1 MPFYISHPRLLT
13 SSTWFANTAAEAV
26 RMSRVLKNAG
36 VGRLRISDQT
46 GSLYTLPQLAR
57 IAASKKK
64 KKARARKASSDAMG
78 SSRSLDS

>member
-57 IAASKKK
+57 MAASK
-64 KKARARKASSDAMG
+64 KKARARKASSDATG